1 MAAHVGRLA
10 RTDLNELLLSGQWE
24 VTIHGRTVT
33 GIDVKAVCSQWQ
45 ERLGVMTLF
54 RKERGVLWRGLKPM
68 LGQACVKQQLELVK
82 QEGQ

>member
-24 VTIHGRTVT
+24 VTMPGRTVT
-33 GIDVKAVCSQWQ
+33 WIDVKAFCAQWR
-45 ERLGVMTLF
+45 EGLGVMTLF
-54 RKERGVLWRGLKPM
+54 RKERGVLWRELKPM
-68 LGQACVKQQLELVK
+68 LGQACVKQQLELGK